1 MCSCISAGLNRGF
14 LARGDVDKLT
24 REKSHTSFL
33 LLRLCVC
40 VNTSPGWSKAL
51 RSTQRTVSFPLCF
64 GSTNAVLQLQHDSA
78 NFLIRFPCTFQ
89 NVMKQMRWSNYSSNS
104 ELELWYKLCGSKLFL
119 INLLGRMRIG
129 DEKSSECVGGSLW
142 LDKKVFAL
150 RAEVHALF
158 PVCIA
163 FQSKDVKNRSLLML
177 WTHYSSTKMMSWS
190 VSYAA
195 MRFTTLALLRDIS
208 RTAISWVTS
217 ARQSRPRRLF
227 RMNFAAN
234 TLPVAFSTQRLTT
247 ANFPL
252 ARQKHMMWRSF
263 LVPTSADK
271 STGNQEAAI
280 CCWINVSDMCHCFKS
295 C

>member
-1 MCSCISAGLNRGF
+1 MCSWISGLNRGF

-24 REKSHTSFL
+24 RQKSHTSFL
-33 LLRLCVC
+33 LLQLCIY
-40 VNTSPGWSKAL
+40 VNMSPGWSKAL
-51 RSTQRTVSFPLCF
+51 RSTQRTVSMSLCF
-64 GSTNAVLQLQHDSA
+64 GSTNAVLQLQHDSTKVSHP
-78 NFLIRFPCTFQ
+78 L
-89 NVMKQMRWSNYSSNS
+89 S
-104 ELELWYKLCGSKLFL
+104 ECNEAKEVTKLFKQL
-119 INLLGRMRIG
+119 IVRTLVQTVWKQTIPDKPVGENKDWRWNKQRVCLRLFMIG
-129 DEKSSECVGGSLW
+129 QKGLCRNSRGSHS
-142 LDKKVFAL
+142 FA
-150 RAEVHALF
+150 
-158 PVCIA
+158 VCIA
-163 FQSKDVKNRSLLML
+163 FQNKGVKNGSLLML

-252 ARQKHMMWRSF
+252 MSQKYTM
-263 LVPTSADK
+263 
-271 STGNQEAAI
+271 
-280 CCWINVSDMCHCFKS
+280 
-295 C
+295 